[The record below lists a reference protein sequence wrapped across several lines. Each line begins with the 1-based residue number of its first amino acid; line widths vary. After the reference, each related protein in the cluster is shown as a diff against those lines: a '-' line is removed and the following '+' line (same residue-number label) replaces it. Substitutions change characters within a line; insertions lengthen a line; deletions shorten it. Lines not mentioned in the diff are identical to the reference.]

1 MSNEA
6 PYQVNLKTPKG
17 SLLNLRA
24 WDEQQ
29 LDTIL
34 DGLEVRMQRIL
45 QLEDTIDELHK
56 LSSNPAAQAIQTLQN
71 AGLVSTPPVS
81 VAPAQ
86 PIGNQWGAGTQG
98 AAAQAPAPAG
108 SPVCD
113 HGLPMRFVAAGISKA
128 GKPYK
133 AFYACPNARESACN
147 KKVAA

>member
-29 LDTIL
+29 LDTVL

-45 QLEDTIDELHK
+45 QLEETIDELHK

-71 AGLVSTPPVS
+71 AGLNPVP

-98 AAAQAPAPAG
+98 AAAQAPTPAPAG

>member
-45 QLEDTIDELHK
+45 QLEETIDELHK

-71 AGLVSTPPVS
+71 AGLNPVP

-86 PIGNQWGAGTQG
+86 PIGNQWGPNTIGQQSTQPAQNAAG
-98 AAAQAPAPAG
+98 
-108 SPVCD
+108 CD
-113 HGLPMRFVAAGISKA
+113 CGMAMRFVPAGISKA

-133 AFYACPNARESACN
+133 AFYACPKPREQACN
-147 KKVAA
+147 KKVAG

>member
-1 MSNEA
+1 MNSNEA
-6 PYQVNLKTPKG
+6 PYQVNIKTPKG

-45 QLEDTIDELHK
+45 QLENTVEELHK
-56 LSSNPAAQAIQTLQN
+56 LNSNPAVQAIQTLQN
-71 AGLVSTPPVS
+71 AGFNPV
-81 VAPAQ
+81 
-86 PIGNQWGAGTQG
+86 PIT
-98 AAAQAPAPAG
+98 PAPVMPSPVPTG

>member
-45 QLEDTIDELHK
+45 QLEETVEELHK

-71 AGLVSTPPVS
+71 AGLNPVP
-81 VAPAQ
+81 VKPVE

-98 AAAQAPAPAG
+98 AAAQAPA

>member
-1 MSNEA
+1 MSSNEA
-6 PYQVNLKTPKG
+6 PYQVNIKTPKG

-45 QLEDTIDELHK
+45 QLEITVEELNK
-56 LSSNPAAQAIQTLQN
+56 LNSNPAAQAIQTLQN
-71 AGLVSTPPVS
+71 AGLNPVP
-81 VAPAQ
+81 VTPAQ

-147 KKVAA
+147 KKVPA

>member
-29 LDTIL
+29 LDTVL

-56 LSSNPAAQAIQTLQN
+56 LSSNPAAQAIQNLQN
-71 AGLVSTPPVS
+71 AGFNPVPVTP
-81 VAPAQ
+81 APM
-86 PIGNQWGAGTQG
+86 P
-98 AAAQAPAPAG
+98 AAVPSAAPAG

>member
-45 QLEDTIDELHK
+45 QLEETVEELHK

-71 AGLVSTPPVS
+71 AGLNPVP
-81 VAPAQ
+81 VKPVE

-98 AAAQAPAPAG
+98 AALQAPAPTG

>member
-1 MSNEA
+1 MSSNEA

-24 WDEQQ
+24 WDEAQ

-34 DGLEVRMQRIL
+34 DGLEVRVQRIL
-45 QLEDTIDELHK
+45 QLEDTIEELHK
-56 LSSNPAAQAIQTLQN
+56 LGNAPITTQQAVQNLTN
-71 AGLVSTPPVS
+71 AGLIANPPV
-81 VAPAQ
+81 VLATAPIPAAPAS
-86 PIGNQWGAGTQG
+86 
-98 AAAQAPAPAG
+98 AG

-133 AFYACPNARESACN
+133 AFYACANPREQACQ
-147 KKVAA
+147 KKVSA

>member
-1 MSNEA
+1 MSSNEA
-6 PYQVNLKTPKG
+6 PYQVNIKTPKG

-45 QLEDTIDELHK
+45 QLETTVEELNK
-56 LSSNPAAQAIQTLQN
+56 LNSNPAAQAIQTLQN
-71 AGLVSTPPVS
+71 AGLNPQV
-81 VAPAQ
+81 VAPSPA
-86 PIGNQWGAGTQG
+86 PNQWATNQW
-98 AAAQAPAPAG
+98 ASETPAPVKAAPAG
-108 SPVCD
+108 GPACD

-147 KKVAA
+147 KKVPA

>member
-45 QLEDTIDELHK
+45 QLEDTIEELHK
-56 LSSNPAAQAIQTLQN
+56 LSSAPNAAQAIQNLQN
-71 AGLVSTPPVS
+71 AGFNPVPVTPAPS
-81 VAPAQ
+81 MPAPQAVAP
-86 PIGNQWGAGTQG
+86 T
-98 AAAQAPAPAG
+98 G

>member
-45 QLEDTIDELHK
+45 QLENTVDELNK
-56 LSSNPAAQAIQTLQN
+56 LNNNPAAQAIQTLQN
-71 AGLVSTPPVS
+71 AGFNPQV
-81 VAPAQ
+81 VAP
-86 PIGNQWGAGTQG
+86 
-98 AAAQAPAPAG
+98 PAPNPVDTWGPNTIGSQTTQAG
-108 SPVCD
+108 PVCE

-147 KKVAA
+147 KKVAG

>member
-45 QLEDTIDELHK
+45 QLEETVEELHK

-71 AGLVSTPPVS
+71 AGLNPVP
-81 VAPAQ
+81 VKQ
-86 PIGNQWGAGTQG
+86 VEPIGNQWGAGTQG

>member
-45 QLEDTIDELHK
+45 QLENTVDELNK
-56 LSSNPAAQAIQTLQN
+56 LNNNPAAQAIQTLQN
-71 AGLVSTPPVS
+71 AGFNPQV
-81 VAPAQ
+81 VAP
-86 PIGNQWGAGTQG
+86 
-98 AAAQAPAPAG
+98 PAPNPVDTWGPNTIGQQSTQPAQNAAG
-108 SPVCD
+108 CD
-113 HGLPMRFVAAGISKA
+113 CGMAMRFVPAGISKA

-133 AFYACPNARESACN
+133 AFYACPKPREQACN
-147 KKVAA
+147 KKVAG

>member
-45 QLEDTIDELHK
+45 QLEETIEELHK

-71 AGLVSTPPVS
+71 AGFNPVP
-81 VAPAQ
+81 VTPAQ
-86 PIGNQWGAGTQG
+86 VMP
-98 AAAQAPAPAG
+98 AATPPAPAG

>member
-1 MSNEA
+1 
-6 PYQVNLKTPKG
+6 
-17 SLLNLRA
+17 
-24 WDEQQ
+24 
-29 LDTIL
+29 
-34 DGLEVRMQRIL
+34 MQRIL

-56 LSSNPAAQAIQTLQN
+56 LSSNPAAQAIQNLQN
-71 AGLVSTPPVS
+71 AGLNPVP

-133 AFYACPNARESACN
+133 ACYACPNARESACN

>member
-45 QLEDTIDELHK
+45 QLEDTIEELHK
-56 LSSNPAAQAIQTLQN
+56 LSSAPNTAQAIQNLQN
-71 AGLVSTPPVS
+71 AGFNPVQVTP
-81 VAPAQ
+81 APSMPA
-86 PIGNQWGAGTQG
+86 PQG
-98 AAAQAPAPAG
+98 VAPAG

-133 AFYACPNARESACN
+133 AFYACPNARETACN

>member
-34 DGLEVRMQRIL
+34 DGLEVRVQRIL

-56 LSSNPAAQAIQTLQN
+56 LSSNPAAQAIQNLQN
-71 AGLVSTPPVS
+71 AGFNPVPVTPTPM
-81 VAPAQ
+81 PAAV
-86 PIGNQWGAGTQG
+86 PNA
-98 AAAQAPAPAG
+98 APAG

>member
-45 QLEDTIDELHK
+45 QLEETIEELHK
-56 LSSNPAAQAIQTLQN
+56 LSSTPNAAQAIQNLQN
-71 AGLVSTPPVS
+71 AGLNPVP
-81 VAPAQ
+81 VTPAQ
-86 PIGNQWGAGTQG
+86 PIGNQWGANTIG
-98 AAAQAPAPAG
+98 AAAQPAPANA
-108 SPVCD
+108 PVCD

>member
-45 QLEDTIDELHK
+45 QLEETIDELHK

-71 AGLVSTPPVS
+71 AGLNPVP

-86 PIGNQWGAGTQG
+86 PIGNQSVKSAVLVISVEVFQ
-98 AAAQAPAPAG
+98 
-108 SPVCD
+108 S
-113 HGLPMRFVAAGISKA
+113 RVAAGGQIEGVDFTST
-128 GKPYK
+128 PYRIGRSL
-133 AFYACPNARESACN
+133 YSRVIGILGPYVDVEGICQ
-147 KKVAA
+147 